1 MSENQKSI
9 ISEIMQEYIEYDNEI
24 KSIIIENYF
33 TLPYLFKPE
42 HNILKNGYVFF
53 ELE

>member
-9 ISEIMQEYIEYDNEI
+9 ISEIMQEYIDYDNEI

-33 TLPYLFKPE
+33 TLHLFKPV